1 MRGQMWAMV
10 GRAVCLAICLLGGL
24 TVGKTAFALD
34 PKNDGL
40 YRIDVNETKGSEHF
54 QKFLKK
60 NSMGELSL
68 QMASQLLEYVRI
80 RKDVMRIYSAE
91 CRIRDEGAVIRGDCV
106 DTITEKKVAPVEIMF
121 EGDMLVFLAD
131 DYPMYYRRQ

>member
-1 MRGQMWAMV
+1 MRGRVGMMV
-10 GRAVCLAICLLGGL
+10 GRAVCLAACLVGGL
-24 TVGKTAFALD
+24 TMGRVALALD

-40 YRIDVNETKGSEHF
+40 YRIDVNATKGSDYF

-60 NSMGELSL
+60 NPMGELSL

-91 CRIRDEGAVIRGDCV
+91 CRIRDEGPVIKGDCV
-106 DTITEKKVAPVEIMF
+106 DTITEKKGAPVEIMF
-121 EGDMLVFLAD
+121 EGDMLVYLAD